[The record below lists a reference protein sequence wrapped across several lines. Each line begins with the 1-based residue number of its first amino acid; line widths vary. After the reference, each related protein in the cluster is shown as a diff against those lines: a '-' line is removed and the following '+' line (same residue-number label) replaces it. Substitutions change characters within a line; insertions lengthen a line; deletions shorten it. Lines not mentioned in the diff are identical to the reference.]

1 MSYCHLPEE
10 ASTDSW
16 SLPAIQ
22 SRMFHAEMVEQ
33 KCQGSHA
40 GSFWVPLAPLHLPN
54 CEPVT

>member
-1 MSYCHLPEE
+1 MSYCHLPGE
-10 ASTDSW
+10 ARTDSR

-33 KCQGSHA
+33 KRQGSHA
-40 GSFWVPLAPLHLPN
+40 GSFWVSLAPLHLPS